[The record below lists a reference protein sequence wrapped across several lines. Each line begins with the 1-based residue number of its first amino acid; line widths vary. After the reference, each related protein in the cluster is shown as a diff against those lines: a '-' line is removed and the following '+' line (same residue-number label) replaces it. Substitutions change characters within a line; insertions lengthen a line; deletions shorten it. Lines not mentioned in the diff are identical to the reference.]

1 MKPTTRSKTTK
12 TTKTTKAV
20 SPAIVATEAVP
31 DESQRLQQIAMAAYF
46 KAESRGFAP
55 GGELDD
61 WLVAEK
67 EFEVAGGLARMVV

>member
-12 TTKTTKAV
+12 PK
-20 SPAIVATEAVP
+20 SPAIIATEAVF
-31 DESQRLQQIAMAAYF
+31 DECQRLQQIAMAAYF
-46 KAESRGFAP
+46 KAESRGFSP

-67 EFEVAGGLARMVV
+67 EFEAAGDLTRMVI

>member
-12 TTKTTKAV
+12 TTKTAKTE
-20 SPAIVATEAVP
+20 SPAIIATEAVL
-31 DESQRLQQIAMAAYF
+31 DESQRLQQIAMAAYL

-67 EFEVAGGLARMVV
+67 EFDVAGGLTRMVI